1 MSNQQEYRPLQ
12 SGLPS
17 ILLMQE
23 TVFARLND
31 ALPSQLT
38 SMAIVQRVV
47 SGSMIKS
54 KLRAIL
60 GDADSTANDRLGFG
74 SFPNIM
80 GLDCLE
86 RTARAGSR
94 DKFRIQTHFP
104 RKASQQEIQ
113 SKDMKERDK
122 EPDWA
127 DDTIWLQFLS
137 SVIVRLW
144 LLHLDTL
151 TAKECRDEYLLAA
164 RSCSGYGICKFYAAR
179 AKMSILTLETVND
192 TLQSSGSLE
201 KGKNREDNTSIRR
214 RSSSIHQDDLNHD
227 ARCVPIERL
236 YACNTSSKEMNGSIT
251 STIALQLS
259 IDADGI
265 SLIERKRLIETMVE
279 NSDSVNSRW
288 RNNSIELGD
297 EVNGD
302 PLELSCKKDLVL
314 TYLLLSIKIDDI
326 ISWGYSDVELIIHFK
341 QREGNH
347 EDSYYSNDDEE
358 EDNPSLQVC

>member
-192 TLQSSGSLE
+192 TLQSSGSLK

-302 PLELSCKKDLVL
+302 PLELSCKKDLEL
-314 TYLLLSIKIDDI
+314 TSLLLSIKIDDI

>member
-1 MSNQQEYRPLQ
+1 MSNQQEHRPLQ

-23 TVFARLND
+23 TVLAHLDD
-31 ALPSQLT
+31 ALPPQLT

-47 SGSMIKS
+47 SGSTIKS

-60 GDADSTANDRLGFG
+60 GDADSTANDGFGFG
-74 SFPNIM
+74 SFPNIVE
-80 GLDCLE
+80 LDCLE

-94 DKFRIQTHFP
+94 DKFGIRTHCP

-113 SKDMKERDK
+113 SKYMKERDE

-127 DDTIWLQFLS
+127 DDMIWLEFLS

-192 TLQSSGSLE
+192 TLQSSDFLK

-214 RSSSIHQDDLNHD
+214 RSSSIHQDDPNHD
-227 ARCVPIERL
+227 AKCVPIERL
-236 YACNTSSKEMNGSIT
+236 YACNTSSKEMNGSTT

-297 EVNGD
+297 VVNGD
-302 PLELSCKKDLVL
+302 PLELSCKKDLEL
-314 TYLLLSIKIDDI
+314 TNLLLSIKIDDI

-347 EDSYYSNDDEE
+347 EDSYYSNDDDE

>member
-151 TAKECRDEYLLAA
+151 TAKECRDEYLQAA

-302 PLELSCKKDLVL
+302 PLELSCKKDLEL
-314 TYLLLSIKIDDI
+314 TSLLLSIKIDDI